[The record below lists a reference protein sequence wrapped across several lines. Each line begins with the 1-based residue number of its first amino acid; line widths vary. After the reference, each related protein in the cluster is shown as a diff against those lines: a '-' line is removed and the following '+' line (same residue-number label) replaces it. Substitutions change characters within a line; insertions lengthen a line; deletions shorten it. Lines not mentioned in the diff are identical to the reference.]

1 MIQMAGILQKQED
14 FPLVVMPQLRHFRP
28 PRDVAH
34 LSLLNANCYSLQP
47 RYLFMTISRMKP
59 PLMQRHADGT
69 DVQRSFPPTTT
80 PNAEVVAEISRVI
93 TPSMSVLVP
102 Q

>member
-1 MIQMAGILQKQED
+1 MS
-14 FPLVVMPQLRHFRP
+14 QLRHLRP
-28 PRDVAH
+28 RRDVAH
-34 LSLLNANCYSLQP
+34 LSLLNANCHSLQP
-47 RYLFMTISRMKP
+47 QYLFMTIFEMEP

-69 DVQRSFPPTTT
+69 DVQPSFPPITSRS
-80 PNAEVVAEISRVI
+80 AEVVAEISRVI